1 MVSRPS
7 SAMSAVAAA
16 AASSAN
22 SHHPHHHHGGPF
34 SMTSS
39 SSKGEPPHGRC
50 TELLQERVSR
60 EQCCASPSH
69 TTAYSEEELD
79 SGTLF
84 FWRVL
89 GGGVKC
95 MPCKNSCT
103 GVVCPADR
111 KCSMR
116 AGAPK
121 CVCTSKCERPPKG
134 RRGRRGSSKGPVCGT
149 DGRTYRDACRLR
161 KNACRKRKQGRL
173 EVAYE
178 GHCQQSCSR
187 IQCPM
192 GKHCLLD
199 QNLRPHCAACLRRC
213 PTFADGGTKR
223 AVCAVDGRT
232 YPSACHLRAAAC
244 TAGRAVPIAYRGPC
258 KARSGAVPASGA
270 CGTRCGGAP
279 PVAPT
284 APPPRV
290 AHATGAARPGGPS
303 AARTAS
309 PTPPGATCSRRPV
322 ARGWCWRPGTRDSA
336 PPRNYHRPRDKGRTK
351 KSQTALDPYYE

>member
-1 MVSRPS
+1 MVSRSS
-7 SAMSAVAAA
+7 SAMSAA
-16 AASSAN
+16 SAN
-22 SHHPHHHHGGPF
+22 SHQHGGPF

-39 SSKGEPPHGRC
+39 STSSKGEAPYGRC

-69 TTAYSEEELD
+69 TTAYSDEELD

-89 GGGVKC
+89 GGGVRC
-95 MPCKNSCT
+95 MSCKNSCT

-121 CVCTSKCERPPKG
+121 CVCTSKCERSPKG
-134 RRGRRGSSKGPVCGT
+134 HRGRRGSSKGPVCGT

-213 PTFADGGTKR
+213 PNFPDGGTKR
-223 AVCAVDGRT
+223 VVCAVDGKT
-232 YPSACHLRAAAC
+232 YPSACHLRSAAC
-244 TAGRAVPIAYRGPC
+244 TAGRAIPIVYRGPC
-258 KARSGAVPASGA
+258 KAN
-270 CGTRCGGAP
+270 
-279 PVAPT
+279 
-284 APPPRV
+284 
-290 AHATGAARPGGPS
+290 
-303 AARTAS
+303 
-309 PTPPGATCSRRPV
+309 ATCSTIR
-322 ARGWCWRPGTRDSA
+322 CRPGERCLRDPTRAGA
-336 PPRNYHRPRDKGRTK
+336 PRCAQCTPAACRARHWRGLAGGTVCGTDRITYASWCHMQQAACRKGVVVETRHVGQCAPSLTKKKMAGKGRGKHEEESNGT
-351 KSQTALDPYYE
+351 